1 MRNTHTHRV
10 EMWGGGLGGC
20 GVRFEWMCAKAIK
33 SAHRQDTCLPTF
45 IPASFIVS
53 KKQKKPK
60 LFMN

>member
-1 MRNTHTHRV
+1 
-10 EMWGGGLGGC
+10 MWGGGLGGC